1 MNVTGII
8 ADYKPYH
15 SGHAYHIEEART
27 RTGADFV
34 VVAMSG
40 DFVQRGG
47 PAVFDKYT
55 RAHMALLSGADLV
68 LELPAAF
75 ACSSAEEFAACGVAL
90 LDRIGVT
97 DCLCFGSEHGDTSA
111 LL

>member
-8 ADYKPYH
+8 AEYNPFH

-40 DFVQRGG
+40 DFARE
-47 PAVFDKYT
+47 A
-55 RAHMALLSGADLV
+55 ALPSLISIPGHIWRSLA
-68 LELPAAF
+68 EQTWCWNFPPPLPAAL
-75 ACSSAEEFAACGVAL
+75 AEEFAACGVAL

-111 LL
+111 H